1 MSQTDS
7 GSSVAAPRSLRR
19 PSPYRLVEVT
29 KTQVPQD
36 TSGQTWFRYVL
47 DNGNSQITGK
57 RSGSLKTVT
66 AYATQYAAQLN
77 ARSATGNSVWAP
89 RAKK

>member
-1 MSQTDS
+1 MSQTDAN
-7 GSSVAAPRSLRR
+7 VVTPRSVRR
-19 PSPYRLVEVT
+19 PSPYRLVEVA

-36 TSGQTWFRYVL
+36 TSGQKWFRYVL

>member
-7 GSSVAAPRSLRR
+7 SVTTPRSVRR
-19 PSPYRLVEVT
+19 PSPYRLVEVA

-36 TSGQTWFRYVL
+36 TSGQAWFRYVL

-77 ARSATGNSVWAP
+77 ARSAAGNSVWAP